1 MRVNMRVKCERYG
14 YQAFILTLWRGIWR
28 NMADEC
34 EGFSFLFSKLCELSF
49 QNKANIGWDIY
60 RRPRYTDK
68 RQKALKVCLYET
80 LFEELRAPWISE
92 LVRTGD
98 GAEEKDGLRFNVY
111 DKLSIA
117 AFKLRLAR
125 RFDDVEKLDHF
136 VCQWKNLQES
146 PSSAIKFNSTK
157 QTSTT
162 EKEAVLRFLVA
173 LTGTGLH
180 GSTSVLGHQDDLWA
194 RGPYQIQKTSL
205 PEGPLLV
212 TDSQLLRQQGLE
224 FEHYIHYSRELFE
237 CLPVLSVPGSDASK
251 GKHHTQLQNANEDLY
266 EKNGCSSLF
275 SALVHSHTDDLQVKL
290 DLPDIPS
297 NSRTL
302 YSLALER
309 RESADD
315 EGFESLETSSESSLN
330 SEQSTQENTDVW
342 SAALALPPQKFYTW
356 EMEGKRE
363 LLHEKPYLTEAGPAV
378 FDALY
383 DTVIRQVSYIV
394 KSPTLNQ
401 ANMVPLQALIKD
413 SINVLI
419 GVPSRTFHL
428 DKPVQ
433 SFIVSDQVRLSG
445 TSPEMLRNI
454 LARLA
459 AIGTDYIQLNKFAT
473 HHRGHSAG
481 LVLQAFLG
489 ALQSYLQCY
498 RATVLS
504 VEGIPLPKMEV
515 TFSMHRLSRIEAECK
530 LYMTEIQKMHR
541 QLQEQ
546 RENERKVIEDERER
560 EIVEERE
567 RAAKALAE
575 ITELIQKAKE
585 AVEVKKREDLNMLK
599 EQMEEAFKHRAL
611 AREQEKEEDIKRLQE
626 VKDKEVT
633 TATVEDEMKNKAREE
648 LIKYYEELSREVEY
662 REFRAQWDIRRR
674 LLDSARAQFL
684 VQEQARLDSLQ
695 EQLTQASGTKTFG
708 EITNES
714 DVRHEKKFEEKSVFK
729 EERASTPISALSPS
743 LVSLIASGVK
753 TDALV
758 RAEHTNLGER
768 TQFHREDASQAEE
781 SALENKVRRTW
792 DSPAESA
799 AELGKMSEAG
809 SGRKTWE
816 APPDGEVKI
825 ASSLPKSHPSDSSI
839 QFAMYSDKGKGS
851 EESETLG
858 YGLQEGD
865 LKTCAPH
872 IGDSSLQNVLYPSTP
887 SESTSG
893 LDAESVNMVTRPS
906 DLSARGLAA
915 SHPSDSS
922 AQDVL
927 YGSATG
933 DASEVRTPSAQ
944 GHPSDS
950 TAQHLLKSG
959 ASHGE
964 TISEARSS
972 EHGHPSD
979 SSLSGLLYPHALNT
993 PNSQTPRLIQH
1004 GHPSDSQVSFSHGDS
1019 VSQVIQHS
1027 SRQNWQHPSDASIQ
1041 KLLGDI
1047 DVLGESQNTTRGIP
1061 PSSVAQDILYPKPD
1075 GQSTPYTPHTSRT
1088 ALQSEA
1094 QDILYPM
1101 EEDSEQSDRPV
1112 HTRGAPP
1119 QSVIQNIMY
1128 SSGEGA
1134 VGEETRLST
1143 RGQEP
1148 AGKIKNILYYVKE
1161 KEGEV
1166 DLQPQLRQLE
1176 FEDVWLASQV
1186 EPLQDK
1192 FDVLEMGTLD
1202 FLELRYRVDW
1212 PLNIVITEKSVV
1224 KYNKIFSFMLRL
1236 KRLSWVLR
1244 DIWFHLKHV
1253 ANSRNAAGS
1262 PQLRQLQLF
1271 RHEMQHF
1278 VHNLEG
1284 YLSNQILNVTWSE
1297 FQEGLL
1303 NVRSL
1308 DDLHNQHSD
1317 YLRKAIFR
1325 SLLSRKAA
1333 PVMTMISDLGT
1344 LILKLRTQLLASPW
1358 QLDPGRGHLTH
1369 PAYDIMCNTHKVFK
1383 EYSTFLFTAVVLMGR
1398 NLRTKLDILKPNIRK
1413 RVEEKRQDQGLRS
1426 SHNPTRQLPVGQA
1439 VVARNYRTGDKWVPG
1454 IITAHPGPLSYEVR
1468 DGPNTVRRRHID
1480 QLKETA
1486 VTPSVNKEYYTPHL
1500 DPAVLVGIPPA
1511 TCSVGS
1517 EEPQPPSA
1525 NDMEKLPTIDIDVT
1539 NQRTNCP
1546 SSQN

>member
-1 MRVNMRVKCERYG
+1 
-14 YQAFILTLWRGIWR
+14 
-28 NMADEC
+28 MADEC

-504 VEGIPLPKMEV
+504 VEDVKKVGVKLLTYLYQLCLEHSSSQSYSILLSLLKHSVQPYIIFIQTWVFKGICNDMFGEFMIEMDEQYLAYRGKSHYLCDPGIPLPKMEV

-1192 FDVLEMGTLD
+1192 FDVLVIQFITVFLRGVVLSYLSYLEMGTLD

-1383 EYSTFLFTAVVLMGR
+1383 EYSTFLFTDDA
-1398 NLRTKLDILKPNIRK
+1398 
-1413 RVEEKRQDQGLRS
+1413 
-1426 SHNPTRQLPVGQA
+1426 
-1439 VVARNYRTGDKWVPG
+1439 
-1454 IITAHPGPLSYEVR
+1454 
-1468 DGPNTVRRRHID
+1468 
-1480 QLKETA
+1480 
-1486 VTPSVNKEYYTPHL
+1486 L
-1500 DPAVLVGIPPA
+1500 DPQVLHIM
-1511 TCSVGS
+1511 TF
-1517 EEPQPPSA
+1517 
-1525 NDMEKLPTIDIDVT
+1525 K
-1539 NQRTNCP
+1539 RK
-1546 SSQN
+1546 